1 MRKYQNNISV
11 FITHLYINT
20 FISNTWLKLPKKIS
34 KAKQHLEA
42 ELSTKIQQKRQKQSS
57 VLTRLYYY
65 HKNENNNEVDH
76 IKRPGRGHRH
86 KHMY

>member
-1 MRKYQNNISV
+1 MFYYTSLHQHFYKQHLAE
-11 FITHLYINT
+11 ITQ
-20 FISNTWLKLPKKIS
+20 KIS